1 MLVPAGKYNK
11 WCERRL
17 LVCGDEEKRERADKY
32 VEDANLT
39 LSEKATFY
47 THELVDCQGLE
58 FVVFSNARM
67 NLPVGL
73 PGHITLVPCFV
84 AKLKGADSTIAR
96 LTSEM
101 ARRACFVYDGWLPI
115 TDWQL
120 ADVRKAV
127 RRINSALSVFAL
139 RASAWFSWEP
149 KYSPI
154 MQGGSYYNFRSE
166 DITHVNELS
175 KSISEMREPDAQAF
189 LSSIGWLSQCVRSN
203 EPAARFLFGILAIE
217 SLATYIE
224 EESTEASVF
233 SELRSERLTRQQRSE
248 WRQNCIR
255 NKMAE
260 LLDVDPERAVK
271 NAYFDCIVGIRQR
284 LESHLMNVFCDES
297 EPVELLF
304 KLKIDDKTLYELR
317 NEIAHGRMDALS
329 ETQREVVIAR
339 AWDVE
344 RVARQYILKVLGIVM
359 AREIDESEIIESIVF
374 KLQDGVASH
383 EGMYRGPIH
392 MAEVYSSVHGDAI
405 TGSR

>member
-1 MLVPAGKYNK
+1 
-11 WCERRL
+11 
-17 LVCGDEEKRERADKY
+17 
-32 VEDANLT
+32 
-39 LSEKATFY
+39 
-47 THELVDCQGLE
+47 
-58 FVVFSNARM
+58 
-67 NLPVGL
+67 
-73 PGHITLVPCFV
+73 
-84 AKLKGADSTIAR
+84 
-96 LTSEM
+96 
-101 ARRACFVYDGWLPI
+101 
-115 TDWQL
+115 
-120 ADVRKAV
+120 
-127 RRINSALSVFAL
+127 
-139 RASAWFSWEP
+139 
-149 KYSPI
+149 

-233 SELRSERLTRQQRSE
+233 SELRSERLTRQQRRE